1 MTRNGTQPA
10 AVVVCSGCDK
20 GMDFCSCCDREDCPV
35 CICYSCLTVELRVSL
50 PQPHEHGG

>member
-1 MTRNGTQPA
+1 MTTNGTQPA
-10 AVVVCSGCDK
+10 AVVACSGCEK
-20 GMDFCSCCDREDCPV
+20 GMDFCSCCDREDCSV